1 LKPSIIMNQKFDFA
15 PLTRPLLLTLENF
28 QINFSTRSY
37 HLKMEKL
44 TGYFLGDNSGSYSG
58 KESSQ

>member
-1 LKPSIIMNQKFDFA
+1 MNQKFDFT
-15 PLTRPLLLTLENF
+15 PLTRPFLLTLENF

-37 HLKMEKL
+37 HLK
-44 TGYFLGDNSGSYSG
+44 TGKIDWLFLGDNSGSYSG